1 MNTREMKKII
11 YIIFILSLVSLS
23 GCKKFLEQEPYNRIS
38 VQDIFKDFEGALTTL
53 VGCYDNLRSSPY
65 YLRDFYIYPEL
76 TGGNVKYSRPA
87 NRLLE
92 RSYRFLNDSL
102 DNDMGNFYE
111 TAYSTIYNCNNILS
125 NIDKVADATQGQKNR
140 LLADALVI
148 RALAHFDLMRVFAQP
163 YNFTSD
169 ASHQGVNLRTVN
181 TSVILPV
188 GAPQTAKEVF
198 NQVVFDLDSAINLYP
213 KSVAVHTNGVDRTW
227 LSQDAAR
234 ALLSRVTLYKQDW
247 ARTIALSNTLI
258 SSNRYPLVS
267 TSQYVASWSKKN
279 ISSESIFELAFGNR
293 IGGSLGDYYN
303 PTNALRGHLATSE
316 DLMRLYSLN
325 DVRDSG
331 SMFVR
336 VNLAGISYR
345 YTRKYQGM
353 NDSANNIKIIRLSEV
368 YLNRAEAYAETGD
381 LASALADLNVI
392 RKRANPAAT
401 NFVSTNKQLIIDEIL
416 VERRRELAFEG
427 HTFFDLA
434 RRNKNISRGDCTGT
448 NCSFNYP
455 NPKYAVPKPINQ

>member
-1 MNTREMKKII
+1 
-11 YIIFILSLVSLS
+11 
-23 GCKKFLEQEPYNRIS
+23 
-38 VQDIFKDFEGALTTL
+38 
-53 VGCYDNLRSSPY
+53 
-65 YLRDFYIYPEL
+65 
-76 TGGNVKYSRPA
+76 
-87 NRLLE
+87 
-92 RSYRFLNDSL
+92 
-102 DNDMGNFYE
+102 MGNFYE

-125 NIDKVADATQGQKNR
+125 NIDKVADATLAQKNR

-169 ASHQGVNLRTVN
+169 ASHQAVNLRTVN
-181 TSVILPV
+181 TSVILPI

-198 NQVVFDLDSAINLYP
+198 NQVVLDLDSAINLYP

-247 ARTIALSNTLI
+247 ARTISLSTALI
-258 SSNRYPLVS
+258 SSNKYPLVS

-279 ISSESIFELAFGNR
+279 ISSESIFELAYGNR

-303 PTNALRGHLATSE
+303 PTNAQRGHLATSE

-325 DVRDSG
+325 DVRDTS

-336 VNLAGISYR
+336 VNSLGLNYW

-392 RKRANPAAT
+392 RKRASPAAT
-401 NFVSTNKQLIIDEIL
+401 NFVSTNKQVIIDEIL
-416 VERRRELAFEG
+416 LERRRELAFEG

-434 RRNKNISRGDCTGT
+434 RRNKNITRSDCSGA